1 MPSEMDC
8 LTCSTVRGPND
19 LPAAPYNLPER
30 NGAVKVVVLG
40 SRGFP
45 NVQGGI
51 EKHCEQLCTQLAR
64 LGCRVWALSR
74 RPYVDR
80 RIRKHKGVRL
90 VPLPA
95 IRQTALEALSH
106 TFIGILAAAWLRP
119 NILHIHAIGPALLT
133 PLAKAFGL
141 KVVVTTH
148 GPEYQR
154 LKWGRLAKLV
164 LKTGEYTGVHA
175 ADAVIAISDGIS
187 AEIQRRYGR
196 TPIVIPNGVHLASGV
211 PGKDTLAAYN
221 LEPSRYILSV
231 GRLVPEKGF
240 DLLVQAFQRLRPQ
253 GWKLVIA
260 GAADHESR
268 YSRTLKQSVRGDG
281 SIVLT
286 GHLTEQPLSQLYR
299 NAGLFVL
306 ASLYEGLPIA
316 LLEAMKSG
324 VSCLASD
331 IEGNRAVHLPD
342 ERYFTCGDVS
352 AVEERIKRFISE
364 PFLQEEKDR
373 QIRYVDEHF
382 SWEQIARRTL
392 DVYAACAG
400 KK

>member
-1 MPSEMDC
+1 M
-8 LTCSTVRGPND
+8 
-19 LPAAPYNLPER
+19 
-30 NGAVKVVVLG
+30 
-40 SRGFP
+40 
-45 NVQGGI
+45 
-51 EKHCEQLCTQLAR
+51 
-64 LGCRVWALSR
+64 
-74 RPYVDR
+74 
-80 RIRKHKGVRL
+80 
-90 VPLPA
+90 
-95 IRQTALEALSH
+95 EALSH
-106 TFIGILAAAWLRP
+106 TFIGILAAARLRP
-119 NILHIHAIGPALLT
+119 DILHIHAIGPALFT

-175 ADAVIAISDGIS
+175 ADAVIAISDQIA
-187 AEIQRRYGR
+187 AEIQRNYGKA
-196 TPIVIPNGVHLASGV
+196 PIVIPNGVHLAPGV
-211 PGKDTLAAYN
+211 PGKAALATYS
-221 LEPSRYILSV
+221 LEPYRYILSV

-240 DLLVQAFQRLRPQ
+240 DLLVHAFQRLRPP

-268 YSRTLKQSVRGDG
+268 YSRSLKRSARGDG

-286 GHLTEQPLSQLYR
+286 GQLNEQPLSQLYQH
-299 NAGLFVL
+299 AGLFVL

-316 LLEAMKSG
+316 LLEAMKAG

-342 ERYFTCGDVS
+342 ERYFTCGDIS
-352 AVEERIKRFISE
+352 AIEEWIKRFISK
-364 PFLQEEKDR
+364 PFLQEGKNR

-392 DVYAACAG
+392 DVYGACVG
-400 KK
+400 RQ